1 MTASADFRPRMDAQ
15 TRGLRTLAPLAYRR
29 VQGAVADVWS
39 VHGDKG
45 GGGYYTAP
53 DPRIVIFLD
62 DTPPPLALRSG
73 DGETECTGVQAFYI
87 PADAPLW
94 SRLDRQ
100 SCMTHLDFHLDQASL
115 QHRLSSAGVRADLT
129 QIRMFAESRALLSL
143 GRLAADEVRNPRR
156 GEMLLDG
163 LLNAALGEIFATADP
178 QPAQASGGLA
188 PWQMVAV
195 ERLVRANLSRHVCVA
210 ELSEAARLSE
220 SWFSH
225 CFRLQTGH
233 TPQRWQAQLR
243 VRVAAEMMADLQLSL
258 AEIAQATG
266 FADQAHLSRAFRIQH
281 GQPPSIWRR
290 KRFQQV

>member
-1 MTASADFRPRMDAQ
+1 MTASADFRPRMEAQ

-39 VHGDKG
+39 VQGDKG
-45 GGGYYTAP
+45 GGGFYTAP

-73 DGETECTGVQAFYI
+73 VGKSERSGVQAFYI

-94 SRLDRQ
+94 SRLQ
-100 SCMTHLDFHLDQASL
+100 HQTHMTHLDFHLDQSSLHRRLASG
-115 QHRLSSAGVRADLT
+115 GVRADLT
-129 QIRMFAESRALLSL
+129 QIRMFPESRELLSL

-156 GEMLLDG
+156 GQMLLDG
-163 LLNAALGEIFATADP
+163 LLTAALGEIFAVNEP

-188 PWQMVAV
+188 PWQMAAV
-195 ERLVRANLSRHVCVA
+195 ERLVRDNMSRHVGVA
-210 ELSEAARLSE
+210 ELSDAARLSE

-225 CFRLQTGH
+225 CFRQQTGH

-243 VRVAAEMMADLQLSL
+243 LDVAEEMMADQRLSL
-258 AEIAQATG
+258 AEIAHATG
-266 FADQAHLSRAFRIQH
+266 FSDQAHLSRTFRMHH

-290 KRFQQV
+290 NRFPHG